1 MQAYFVGQEA
11 DYEMPILRNNAG
23 NYVVIRTETPAGF
36 LQSSVTFVGLQ
47 FNGLRSN

>member
-1 MQAYFVGQEA
+1 
-11 DYEMPILRNNAG
+11 MPILRNNAG

-47 FNGLRSN
+47 FDDLKKN